1 MKASNYCTTLS
12 DCCIK
17 HVSQLIALYV
27 QGGQNEES
35 RVGEG
40 QGRAGGLN
48 INFNLIKRAFFA
60 GTYDLVEQPSH
71 QSQN

>member
-1 MKASNYCTTLS
+1 MFHNLLH
-12 DCCIK
+12 CI
-17 HVSQLIALYV
+17 V

-40 QGRAGGLN
+40 QGRTAGLN
-48 INFNLIKRAFFA
+48 INFKSYQTCFFA